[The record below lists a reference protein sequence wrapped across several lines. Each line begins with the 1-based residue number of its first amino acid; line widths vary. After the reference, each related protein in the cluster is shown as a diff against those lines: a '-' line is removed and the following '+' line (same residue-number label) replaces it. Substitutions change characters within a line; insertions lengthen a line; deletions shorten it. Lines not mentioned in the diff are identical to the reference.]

1 MSHSLSR
8 SYRANLQSSFNTI
21 ILYTYVYSTNP
32 PVSVYSTVL
41 FWILHF
47 FQKKLKFFVI
57 CVNQKT
63 SRFLSCKIKI
73 PLAYTLII
81 CLRDRLN
88 KLKKYIINYIQ
99 CWIEN
104 LGFTVIL
111 IINNIYKLLIPVY
124 TLLTPSIFFTKT
136 L

>member
-1 MSHSLSR
+1 MLH
-8 SYRANLQSSFNTI
+8 
-21 ILYTYVYSTNP
+21 YSTGQISFLHLFKFAETCVFGKQLVLSLVTTLYESLLIPKLQEPICRVPLIQLSCTPTYIQQIHLCRFTVRFCFLNP
-32 PVSVYSTVL
+32 ALSE
-41 FWILHF
+41 
-47 FQKKLKFFVI
+47 KLKFFVI

-99 CWIEN
+99 C
-104 LGFTVIL
+104 
-111 IINNIYKLLIPVY
+111 
-124 TLLTPSIFFTKT
+124 
-136 L
+136 